1 MCHKNRGLFCPLF
14 FYLKTSLL
22 SAPLPSSSLY
32 FKKKWAEET
41 HPVVTLRII
50 GSIIAAKAFPGVVF
64 GMTPAKGFER
74 VAPAEKRMNP
84 SKFTTF

>member
-1 MCHKNRGLFCPLF
+1 M
-14 FYLKTSLL
+14 TSTFVGTEEGATLI
-22 SAPLPSSSLY
+22 SEIQ
-32 FKKKWAEET
+32 KWAEET